1 MLLKTNIKEAVSS
14 LYATRQRSLLALI
27 GIVIG
32 IGSVIAL
39 VSVGSIAK
47 FESLK
52 QYRELGTDILTI
64 RRLHNSGQVR
74 RQVYI
79 RLADALDLADRTPS
93 IVAAAPW
100 TQIYGPFMYAGQEI
114 SRGEVLGVRA
124 SFADLTKL
132 SVSAGRFISD
142 LDFRRYYCVVG
153 HEVAQA
159 MRQAGATRVVGDL
172 VKLGGHPYTVVGVL
186 RPTQVKDARS
196 FNADRGAFVP
206 MSTAQRAFDNA
217 NITMVIARMRPD
229 VHHTVATREVESY
242 FRQRSKD
249 LAIQVISARQLIQQM
264 EKQSQLFTL
273 LLGVVGS
280 ISLIVGGIGVMNI
293 MLVSVTERRKEIG
306 IRRALGAK
314 RKDIQSQFLIES
326 ILLSLLGGLFGL
338 GLGLGSAYVIC
349 QFSGWTFM
357 LSVPAMLL
365 GVGVA
370 SGVGIFFGFYPAH
383 QAAQLNPVTALRAP

>member
-14 LYATRQRSLLALI
+14 LYATKQRSLLALV
-27 GIVIG
+27 GIIIG
-32 IGSVIAL
+32 IGSVIAMI
-39 VSVGSIAK
+39 SVGSIVK
-47 FESLK
+47 FESLR

-64 RRLHNSGQVR
+64 RRLHNSGRVR

-79 RLADALDLADRTPS
+79 DLTHALELADRTPA
-93 IVAAAPW
+93 IAAAAPW
-100 TQIYGPFMYAGQEI
+100 TQIYGPFVYAGQEI

-132 SVSAGRFISD
+132 HLSAGRFISD

-153 HEVAQA
+153 SEVAQA
-159 MRQAGATRVVGDL
+159 MRRAGARRVVGALIRLD
-172 VKLGGHPYTVVGVL
+172 GHLYTVVGVL
-186 RPTQVKDARS
+186 QPTLVKDARS

-206 MSTAQRAFDNA
+206 MSTAQRAFDNS
-217 NITMVIARMRPD
+217 NIAMVIARMRPG
-229 VHHTVATREVESY
+229 VHHTVATAEVESY
-242 FRQRSKD
+242 FRRRAKD
-249 LAIQVISARQLIQQM
+249 LRIEVISARQLIQQM

-280 ISLIVGGIGVMNI
+280 ISLIVGGIGVMNV

-326 ILLSLLGGLFGL
+326 LLLSLVGGLCGL
-338 GLGLGSAYVIC
+338 GLGIGSSYIIC

-357 LSVPAMLL
+357 LSATAMLL

-370 SGVGIFFGFYPAH
+370 SAVGIFFGFYPAY
-383 QAAQLNPVTALRAP
+383 QAAQLNPVTALRAT

>member
-14 LYATRQRSLLALI
+14 LYATKQRSLLALV
-27 GIVIG
+27 GIIIG
-32 IGSVIAL
+32 IGSVIAMI
-39 VSVGSIAK
+39 SVGSIVK
-47 FESLK
+47 FESLR

-64 RRLHNSGQVR
+64 RRLHNSGRVR

-79 RLADALDLADRTPS
+79 DLTHALELADRTPA
-93 IVAAAPW
+93 IAAAAPW
-100 TQIYGPFMYAGQEI
+100 TQIYGPFVYAGQEI

-132 SVSAGRFISD
+132 HLSAGRFISD

-153 HEVAQA
+153 NEVAQA
-159 MRQAGATRVVGDL
+159 MRRAGARRVVGALIRLD
-172 VKLGGHPYTVVGVL
+172 GHLYTVVGVL
-186 RPTQVKDARS
+186 QPTLVKDARS

-206 MSTAQRAFDNA
+206 MSTARRAFDNS
-217 NITMVIARMRPD
+217 NIAMVIARMRPG
-229 VHHTVATREVESY
+229 VHHTVATAEVESY
-242 FRQRSKD
+242 FRRRAKD
-249 LAIQVISARQLIQQM
+249 LRIEVISARQLIQQM

-280 ISLIVGGIGVMNI
+280 ISLIVGGIGVMNV

-326 ILLSLLGGLFGL
+326 LLLSLVGGLCGL
-338 GLGLGSAYVIC
+338 GLGIGSSYIIC

-357 LSVPAMLL
+357 LSATAMLL

-370 SGVGIFFGFYPAH
+370 SAVGIFFGFYPAY
-383 QAAQLNPVTALRAP
+383 QAAQLNPVTALRAT